1 MLLVLLLLSS
11 LLVVFSADFCFGM
24 FIIFIFRNECKLRNE
39 TKRIALTE
47 QNNKTEDS
55 RADGEE
61 REEEQKEEEG

>member
-1 MLLVLLLLSS
+1 
-11 LLVVFSADFCFGM
+11 M

-61 REEEQKEEEG
+61 EEKQEEQEEEG